1 MAPFS
6 WSRRNTRSV
15 HDDASEGVQR
25 SGQTFDFSTTAT
37 EKAERRLQP
46 LTEPGERTSSLVQ
59 HSRSSTMTSTMSFY
73 EHSTSE
79 ASLTQASTSPSE
91 DPTQDQPSHLPE
103 SKRNLFSKGSRY
115 LKRHG
120 SKLSLT
126 SSLSTQNFEPQN
138 LEDSVPSL
146 PSPERISKHAR
157 KDSAAVVRRD
167 VIKRTISEP
176 FDFHHVTHTN
186 RSHFG
191 DFERT
196 HDRELIGDFSAI
208 RAGQQS
214 KKEIRGFRVDSL
226 AEMQRSVDMRDNSRE
241 TSPITTPMPSL
252 PTSPARPAPPPK
264 DSPTGTPLPK
274 PIDVRLSRS
283 VENFS
288 RPSPRSPVSPVR
300 PSVPGPAVATVT
312 DSSEHNLAEHVP
324 AESNTNYT
332 VDTLPGQAIPF
343 PPPLDKPLPEI
354 PVSLQ
359 CHAVTTDDDTARPL
373 RSVPLPSLP
382 FQSTEMLEDENS
394 VLGSTNPPDL
404 RRRSLRH
411 MHTFPSAQPSDRRS
425 KRGSTTLAKPFPDPV
440 THNALQKVVA
450 SAGISG
456 HAPPSRKRVAAGFGA
471 IEIQN
476 WEDAVD
482 YSWDHDAEA
491 EIEMD
496 WQQDSDESTETAATI
511 IDHLASRDVQES
523 PQSPTIA
530 PLISLAPLTIDT
542 SDVTLSGVKRSSK
555 TSKPRNTHSSQNS
568 LNILHGLGIQQ
579 SGASFTPSHS
589 HSSSDT
595 RDGKPKLIDRPSL
608 SHQSSSYSN
617 FSKSS
622 SQESII
628 LSIASSIMSTQRS
641 SNSTSSMTD
650 LTPSTLSAE
659 QSFSSE
665 PQTPKDD
672 YCDCTKAHVT
682 DGTRIR
688 RMSDCSI
695 HPPADHLVVPA
706 METLKATKF
715 DRRLVQFTD
724 GKPATVMT
732 TLSHRRAKSLA
743 SSLNAG
749 IPTRNSVPIS
759 DLQPTATSSPSHS
772 RKSSSGS
779 RIPVPRRL
787 SSIVAP
793 EPLTPSSKKVT
804 SPTTTTASKTASRRH
819 RSATTTA
826 TGTRPSHKSRASY
839 SLFPGATTP
848 VPMSPLPTLT
858 ALKS

>member
-15 HDDASEGVQR
+15 YDDVSDDVVR
-25 SGQTFDFSTTAT
+25 YGQFFDIPTLST
-37 EKAERRLQP
+37 EKADSRPQP
-46 LTEPGERTSSLVQ
+46 PSEPSQQTFSLVQ
-59 HSRSSTMTSTMSFY
+59 HSRSSTMTSTLSFY

-79 ASLTQASTSPSE
+79 ASLTHASRPLSE
-91 DPTQDQPSHLPE
+91 ETPQDQPSELPE
-103 SKRNLFSKGSRY
+103 TKRNLFSKGSHY

-126 SSLSTQNFEPQN
+126 SSISTQSFEPHN

-167 VIKRTISEP
+167 VMKRTISEP
-176 FDFHHVTHTN
+176 FDFHHVTHTD
-186 RSHFG
+186 RGHFG

-196 HDRELIGDFSAI
+196 HDRELIGEFSAI

-226 AEMQRSVDMRDNSRE
+226 AEMQKSVDLRDTSGE

-252 PTSPARPAPPPK
+252 PTSPVRPAPPPK
-264 DSPTGTPLPK
+264 DSPTSTPLPK
-274 PIDVRLSRS
+274 PIDIRLSRS

-288 RPSPRSPVSPVR
+288 RPSPRSPVSPNR
-300 PSVPGPAVATVT
+300 PNVPGPALAVA
-312 DSSEHNLAEHVP
+312 DLREQSST
-324 AESNTNYT
+324 ESLPIDFNKGYA

-382 FQSTEMLEDENS
+382 FKPVEVPEDENTI
-394 VLGSTNPPDL
+394 LGSTNPPDT

-411 MHTFPSAQPSDRRS
+411 MHTFPSAQPADRRS
-425 KRGSTTLAKPFPDPV
+425 KRGSTTMAKFFPDAV
-440 THNALQKVVA
+440 THDALQKVVA
-450 SAGISG
+450 SAEKSG
-456 HAPPSRKRVAAGFGA
+456 RATPSRKRVAAGFGA

-482 YSWDHDAEA
+482 YSWDHDTEA
-491 EIEMD
+491 EVDLLD
-496 WQQDSDESTETAATI
+496 WHQDSDESTETAATI
-511 IDHLASRDVQES
+511 VNHLAGRDHQES

-530 PLISLAPLTIDT
+530 PVISLAPLTIDT
-542 SDVTLSGVKRSSK
+542 SDATLTSARQSK
-555 TSKPRNTHSSQNS
+555 IINRQSRPYKPHSSQNS

-595 RDGKPKLIDRPSL
+595 REGTPKPYDRPSL
-608 SHQSSSYSN
+608 SHQSSSHSD

-672 YCDCTKAHVT
+672 YCECTRGHVA
-682 DGTRIR
+682 DGALIR
-688 RMSDCSI
+688 RTSDCSM
-695 HPPADHLVVPA
+695 HLVPDHLTVPA
-706 METLKATKF
+706 PETLKPTKF
-715 DRRLVQFTD
+715 DRRLLQFNDNT
-724 GKPATVMT
+724 PATVVT

-743 SSLNAG
+743 SSLNGGAPAKTE
-749 IPTRNSVPIS
+749 IPTSS
-759 DLQPTATSSPSHS
+759 PTPSHS

-779 RIPVPRRL
+779 RIPVPARN
-787 SSIVAP
+787 SSISTP
-793 EPLTPSSKKVT
+793 EPTIQSPKKST
-804 SPTTTTASKTASRRH
+804 LPAPATASKSTSRRH

-826 TGTRPSHKSRASY
+826 TGARPNHKSRASY
-839 SLFPGATTP
+839 SLFPGASTP
-848 VPMSPLPTLT
+848 VLPPMSPLPTLA
-858 ALKS
+858 ALQS